1 MPDAVPFTA
10 LKLRRLSVRV
20 VRVDFQALRQAWLER
35 GYAVDELRE
44 ADAKRLCGFIGR
56 WYLEHIGSGGSGS
69 SEQDDLVDDM
79 IDDRSTP
86 PLILPM

>member
-1 MPDAVPFTA
+1 VPDAVPFTA

-20 VRVDFQALRQAWLER
+20 VRVDFQVLRQAWLER
-35 GYAVDELRE
+35 GYTADELRE

-56 WYLEHIGSGGSGS
+56 WYLEHVGAGGSGS